1 MHFDSEWRY
10 WKYLIIL
17 QFIARIKKI
26 NTYFSVLIDKM
37 KILTED
43 LLREYG
49 FMDDPV
55 KSSTKVK
62 IMTRNDFDVSIKVD
76 GMYYSNLGFDYPL
89 KDTAT
94 LRKVYK
100 EVKNVELK
108 LSL

>member
-1 MHFDSEWRY
+1 
-10 WKYLIIL
+10 
-17 QFIARIKKI
+17 
-26 NTYFSVLIDKM
+26 M

-49 FMDDPV
+49 FMDHPE

-62 IMTRNDFDVSIKVD
+62 VMRRNDFDVSIKID
-76 GMYYSNLGFDYPL
+76 GIYYVNLGFDYPL

-94 LRKVYK
+94 LRKIYK

-108 LSL
+108 LAL

>member
-1 MHFDSEWRY
+1 
-10 WKYLIIL
+10 
-17 QFIARIKKI
+17 
-26 NTYFSVLIDKM
+26 M
-37 KILTED
+37 KILTEE

-49 FMDDPV
+49 FMDNPS
-55 KSSTKVK
+55 KSNTRVK
-62 IMTRNDFDVSIKVD
+62 IMSRNDFDVSIKFD

-108 LSL
+108 LAV

>member
-1 MHFDSEWRY
+1 
-10 WKYLIIL
+10 
-17 QFIARIKKI
+17 
-26 NTYFSVLIDKM
+26 M

-49 FMDDPV
+49 FMDNPS
-55 KSSTKVK
+55 KTSSRVK
-62 IMTRNDFDVSIKVD
+62 IMTRNDFDVSIKMD

-100 EVKNVELK
+100 EVKNEELK
-108 LSL
+108 LSV